1 MRVILLVHR
10 YLGVVVG
17 LIMVVWCL
25 SGFVMMYQ
33 GYPRLTDTERLRG
46 LAPLK
51 LQGLASGW
59 AESSGS
65 SPAAALSDE
74 MGVRGFS
81 IEMLA
86 QRPVLR
92 TVGPFGRKRVFDLQS
107 GQVIRTIDA
116 ATAETVAQTF
126 ARGNHIAGQPHELG
140 LIKDDQWTVQGATQR
155 GPVHHIRFDDPA
167 GSEVYV
173 AERTG
178 EIVQATN
185 RRVRFWSYLGAV
197 PHWLYPVVLRRN
209 GPLWDQV
216 VVWSSL
222 CGVFLTVTGA
232 YVGISRFRL
241 RVGTRRWSPYR
252 GWFYWHHILGLV
264 FGVLTLTWVASG
276 LFTMNPWGFLDTPVG
291 LVERAQL
298 AGPIAAADMRR
309 FAVGAPSLPIRGIV
323 QLEAVPL
330 GGHLFVMALAADG
343 TRTRLNDTGV
353 AQPLAESELRD
364 ALAKL
369 HGAPLAA
376 LTRLDHEDAYY
387 YSGYQHPV
395 TLPVYRARLADATA
409 TTYYLDAATG
419 RLVDA
424 LDATA
429 KESRWLR
436 TGLHDID
443 FTRTLRQRPLWDIA
457 VLLLLA
463 GVTTSCITGAWL
475 AIRRV
480 IKDLRRLTLGLSR
493 RPPRDERLAGELQS
507 QQPEDAER

>member
-1 MRVILLVHR
+1 MILRTILLVHR

-17 LIMVVWCL
+17 LMMVLWCL

-33 GYPRLTDTERLRG
+33 GYPRLTDAERLRG
-46 LAPLK
+46 LAPLQ
-51 LQGLASGW
+51 LQGPGPDWAEASG
-59 AESSGS
+59 ASL
-65 SPAAALSDE
+65 AASLPE
-74 MGVRGFS
+74 ETGLRGFS

-86 QRPVLR
+86 QRPILR
-92 TVGPFGRKRVFDLQS
+92 TVGPFGEKRVYELQS
-107 GQVIRTIDA
+107 GRVVRAIDTV
-116 ATAETVAQTF
+116 TAEAVAQTF
-126 ARGNHIAGQPHELG
+126 TRGNGIGGRPHELG
-140 LIKDDQWTVQGATQR
+140 LIKDDQWTVQGAAQR
-155 GPVHHIRFDDPA
+155 GAVHHIRFDDPE
-167 GSEVYV
+167 GNEVYV

-178 EIVQATN
+178 EVVQATS

-197 PHWLYPVVLRRN
+197 PHWIYPVILRRN

-216 VVWSSL
+216 VVWTSL

-241 RVGTRRWSPYR
+241 NSRTRRWSPYR

-291 LVERAQL
+291 FIERAQL
-298 AGPIAAADMRR
+298 AGPIVTADMTR
-309 FAVGAPSLPIRGIV
+309 FAAVAPSLPMRGIV
-323 QLEAVPL
+323 QLEAAPL

-343 TRTRLNDTGV
+343 TRTRLNDAGV
-353 AQPLAESELRD
+353 AQPLAESEVRD

-369 HGAPLAA
+369 GGPPLAA

-395 TLPVYRARLADATA
+395 NFPVYRVQLANAMA
-409 TTYYLDAATG
+409 TTYYLDAVTG

-424 LDATA
+424 LDDTA
-429 KESRWLR
+429 RESRWLR

-443 FTRTLRQRPLWDIA
+443 FTQTLRQRPLWDIA
-457 VLLLLA
+457 VLVLLA
-463 GVTTSCITGAWL
+463 GVTASCITGVWL

-480 IKDLRRLTLGLSR
+480 FKDLRRLALGLTRCSR
-493 RPPRDERLAGELQS
+493 E
-507 QQPEDAER
+507 